1 MSNNP
6 FGELSD
12 QNPYAA
18 PFDTSRSGDTGN
30 PLLVPAIILLVFSL
44 LFVLL
49 ILATIPGQIMRF
61 RTIDTSTPEGA
72 GELTGGIVGLML
84 WPLFTLCITF
94 GSIGMIRMKGYS
106 SAMFAAILAVIPIC
120 SPCFVLGIPFGI
132 WALIVL
138 RRPEVK
144 RRFT

>member
-6 FGELSD
+6 FGDVSD

-18 PFDTSRSGDTGN
+18 SVSNSSSGDTGN
-30 PLLVPAIILLVFSL
+30 PLLIPAIVLLVFSL

-49 ILATIPGQIMRF
+49 IVGTIPGHIIRF
-61 RTIDTSTPEGA
+61 RMIDTSTPEGA
-72 GELTGGIVGLML
+72 GELTGGITALVL

-94 GSIGMIRMKGYS
+94 GSISMIRMKGYS
-106 SAMFAAILAVIPIC
+106 SATFAAILAVIPIC
-120 SPCFVLGIPFGI
+120 SPCIVIGIPFGV